1 MGLKKIERH
10 LKKICQE
17 NNNYHYSISKRFDS
31 YLIEFIKYDK
41 YVFWASE
48 VKNVTD
54 IDKIIKLN

>member
-31 YLIEFIKYDK
+31 YLTNIAGKSPF
-41 YVFWASE
+41 VR
-48 VKNVTD
+48 
-54 IDKIIKLN
+54 